1 MTSVENTP
9 SDQASP
15 TPTRL
20 SNMPISFFAV
30 VMGLCGLTLA
40 WEKAEQATIMPF
52 MASPYHAMIA
62 GAVFT
67 VLLGFYVAK
76 YVVHREAVLKELH
89 HPVRLS
95 FFPAISISLLLL
107 STIVFEFSTEFSR
120 VVWLAGA
127 MLHLMLT
134 LYVLSAWINHSHFE
148 IQHMNPAW
156 FIPIVGNIVAPI
168 GGVMHGFMDVSW
180 FFFSIGLVFWM
191 ILMVIVF
198 YRIIFHNPL
207 PDKLLPTFF
216 ILIAPPAVG
225 FIAYVKLIG
234 GVDTFALVLYNT
246 ALFLTLMLTTQFV
259 KFARLQFFLSWWAYS
274 FPLAAMTIAT
284 FVMAEVTNKDW
295 YHTMALVLFVIL
307 NMVLALLAVR
317 TIEAMLRN
325 QICVVED

>member
-1 MTSVENTP
+1 MDISENMT
-9 SDQASP
+9 P

-20 SNMPISFFAV
+20 ENMPVSFFAV
-30 VMGLCGLTLA
+30 VMGLSGLTLA
-40 WEKAEQATIMPF
+40 WEKAEHAAFMPF
-52 MASPYHAMIA
+52 MASPYQALFT

-67 VLLGFYVAK
+67 ILLGFYVAK
-76 YVVHREAVLKELH
+76 YFLHRQAVLKELH
-89 HPVRLS
+89 HPIRLS

-107 STIVFEFSTEFSR
+107 SVVAYEFDPFLSK
-120 VVWLAGA
+120 VVWLIGA
-127 MLHLMLT
+127 TAHLMLT
-134 LYVLSAWINHSHFE
+134 FYVLSAWINHSHFE

-180 FFFSIGLVFWM
+180 FFFSVGLVFWLV
-191 ILMVIVF
+191 LMVIVF

-225 FIAYVKLIG
+225 LISYVKLTNS
-234 GVDTFALVLYNT
+234 VDSFALILFNT

-259 KFARLQFFLSWWAYS
+259 KFARLKFFLSWWAYS

-284 FVMAEVTNKDW
+284 FVMAGATGKDW
-295 YHTMALVLFVIL
+295 YHTMAMILFVVL
-307 NMVLALLAVR
+307 NMVLAILAVR